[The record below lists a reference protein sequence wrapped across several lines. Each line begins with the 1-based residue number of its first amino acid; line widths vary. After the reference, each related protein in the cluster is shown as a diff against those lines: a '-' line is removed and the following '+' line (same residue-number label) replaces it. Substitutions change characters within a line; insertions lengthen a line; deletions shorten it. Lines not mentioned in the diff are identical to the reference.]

1 MRSLRRPLAA
11 CALAISIAG
20 AAASPAA
27 AEEAASWSLEQ
38 PTPPGSSWPISLGS
52 IGDIEFL
59 EGMPNRG
66 LLITSGNP
74 PTIEPGVWAY
84 NGAEWHELSN
94 RCGAEHEGRIAW
106 AGPEEFWTVSDGRPG
121 QANESPGTEFERPPE
136 LKDNT
141 LCHFAGGQIVGSYAH
156 PSFQADS
163 YQIMRGAGCLAP
175 GDCWFAGNPLPEPQ
189 IGAFHLHWNGSGL
202 EAAPYPGEGHAVADM
217 RALAGRLYESVR
229 ILPEDRV
236 AVPSPRA
243 PAIHV
248 INPSGVTPTFEAE
261 EELPIYER
269 NEPARALDFLHL
281 SAAEGALWAAT
292 GPKEEPGQVTLAIR
306 EGGNWSQLIGPEHPL
321 GAILPPAQ
329 QGEERQLLGSQAKN
343 AAVTAIAAEPGTS
356 SAWVALAPRTRKTSE
371 DERAV
376 LVRVSSEGQL
386 LEEQTLPSNGERAA
400 GIGPKGAAASLTC
413 PQVND
418 CWLAT
423 TQGWL
428 FHLAPPG
435 ERTLARD
442 EDPNFKGLITYRPP
456 DQGLPQVPPDAPPP
470 DTSGL
475 VEEAPTL
482 GSIPEG
488 KWPAESRITLPL
500 LSHLHSRIINGHTLE
515 LRFHV
520 AVKARLRLIAKRR
533 RQIVAATATLTFEAG
548 NRKLRLR
555 LDPRRWPTS
564 LKLQEHPLAPLPTA
578 SSVTG
583 EGANITTVSTGLS
596 VLPRT
601 LLQGGLG
608 QLP

>member
-1 MRSLRRPLAA
+1 MVVVAA
-11 CALAISIAG
+11 V
-20 AAASPAA
+20 AATPAA
-27 AEEAASWSLEQ
+27 AQEASWSLEQ
-38 PTPPGSSWPISLGS
+38 PTPPGASWPISLGS

-84 NGAEWHELSN
+84 NGVEWHELSN
-94 RCGAEHEGRIAW
+94 KCGAEHEGRIAW

-141 LCHFAGGQIVGSYAH
+141 LCHFAAGQIVGSYAH

-163 YQIMRGAGCLAP
+163 YQIMRGAGCLAAN
-175 GDCWFAGNPLPEPQ
+175 DCWFAGNPLPEPQ
-189 IGAFHLHWNGSGL
+189 IGAFHLHWNGSTL
-202 EAAPYPGEGHAVADM
+202 EAEPYPGEGHAVADM

-236 AVPSPRA
+236 SVPSARA

-248 INPSGVTPTFEAE
+248 INPAGLTPTFEAE

-269 NEPARALDFLHL
+269 NELARTLDFLHL
-281 SAAEGALWAAT
+281 SAADGALWAVA
-292 GPKEEPGQVTLAIR
+292 GPKEEAGQVTVAIR
-306 EGGNWSQLIGPEHPL
+306 EGGSWRQLIGPEHPL
-321 GAILPPAQ
+321 GAILPPGEA
-329 QGEERQLLGSQAKN
+329 GEERALLGSEAKN
-343 AAVTAIAAEPGTS
+343 ASVVAVAAEPGTS
-356 SAWVALAPRTRKTSE
+356 SAWVALAPRTRRTSE
-371 DERAV
+371 PERAV
-376 LVRVSSEGQL
+376 LVRISSEGQV
-386 LEEQTLPSNGERAA
+386 LEEQTLPSNGEREA
-400 GIGPKGAAASLTC
+400 GIGPKGAAATLTC
-413 PQVND
+413 PEVND

-423 TQGWL
+423 AQGWL
-428 FHLAPPG
+428 FHLASNG

-442 EDPNFKGLITYRPP
+442 GDPNFAGLITYRPP
-456 DQGLPQVPPDAPPP
+456 DQGLPQFPPDAPPP
-470 DTSGL
+470 DDSGL
-475 VEEAPTL
+475 VEGAPKLETL
-482 GSIPEG
+482 PET
-488 KWPAESRITLPL
+488 KAPALESRVTLPL
-500 LSHLHSRIINGHTLE
+500 ISHLHSRVINGRTLE
-515 LRFHV
+515 LRFHL

-533 RQIVAATATLTFEAG
+533 RQVVGATPMLTFQAG
-548 NRKLRLR
+548 NRRLRLR

-601 LLQGGLG
+601 LLQSGPG